1 MIKKPF
7 NYGGQAV
14 MEGVM
19 MRGSKAMAVAVRH
32 PEGHIVVHQ
41 EPLSKF
47 MYDGWLTRAPLLRGL
62 VLLWDSLGLGMR
74 SLFSLAI
81 SPSRLKNFK
90 IKRMTSRNP
99 RPRRPPLARTLRPR

>member
-1 MIKKPF
+1 MSEKSF

-32 PEGHIVVHQ
+32 PDGHIVVHR

-47 MYDGWLTRAPLLRGL
+47 MYDGWLSRVPFLRGL
-62 VLLWDSLGLGMR
+62 SLLWDSLGLGMR
-74 SLFSLAI
+74 SLFFSSNVAMEAEEL
-81 SPSRLKNFK
+81 
-90 IKRMTSRNP
+90 
-99 RPRRPPLARTLRPR
+99 